1 MRPIY
6 FLPLSFIWLLPSC
19 GKKAVVGPPHFPPAA
34 VTFVPAASETVRI
47 TQDLPGRIDAVRV
60 SEVRARIA
68 GILLERTFEEGADVK
83 AGQVLFKIDPAPLEA
98 ARDSAAATLAHAEA
112 TLVKAR
118 SDAKRNKELVASQ
131 AVSQQ
136 EAQDSETALQVG
148 EAGLLSAKASMKTAE
163 LNLGYATVTAPIDG
177 RIGKAVVTEGAL
189 VGQGSTTLLAIIQQL
204 DPVYFDFTRSSGDL
218 IALKNAAGNGDATAE
233 QNKVTLLLEDGTE
246 YPLPGKILFSEA
258 FVDETTGMIT
268 LRAQFPNPKREL
280 LPGMFA
286 RVRVLQTVKE
296 HVVTVP
302 QRAVTRGVGGA
313 GTVLVIDEAN
323 TAQLRTIQT
332 GEIVGDKWVVTSGL
346 KPGEKVIVEGQ
357 LKARPGAPVKAEP
370 FAPEVAKSAGPNK
383 N

>member
-6 FLPLSFIWLLPSC
+6 FLPLSLIWLIPSC
-19 GKKAVVGPPHFPPAA
+19 GKKAAAGPPQFPPAA
-34 VTFVPAASETVRI
+34 VTYVPAASETVRI
-47 TQDLPGRIDAVRV
+47 TEDLPGRIDAVRV
-60 SEVRARIA
+60 SEVRARVA

-98 ARDSAAATLAHAEA
+98 ARDSAAATLARAEA
-112 TLVKAR
+112 SLTKAR
-118 SDAKRNKELVASQ
+118 SDAKRSKELVASQ

-148 EAGLLSAKASMKTAE
+148 EADLLSAKASLKTAE
-163 LNLGYATVTAPIDG
+163 LNLGYATVTAPIGG

-204 DPVYFDFTRSSGDL
+204 DPVYFDFTQSSGDL
-218 IALKNAAGNGDATAE
+218 TALKNAAGKGDATAE
-233 QNKVTLLLEDGTE
+233 QNKVILLLEDGTE

-258 FVDETTGMIT
+258 FVDETTGMVT

-296 HVVTVP
+296 HAVTIP
-302 QRAVTRGVGGA
+302 QRAVTRGIGGA
-313 GTVLVIDEAN
+313 GTVLVIDNAN

-370 FAPEVAKSAGPNK
+370 FAPEVAKTTTPNK